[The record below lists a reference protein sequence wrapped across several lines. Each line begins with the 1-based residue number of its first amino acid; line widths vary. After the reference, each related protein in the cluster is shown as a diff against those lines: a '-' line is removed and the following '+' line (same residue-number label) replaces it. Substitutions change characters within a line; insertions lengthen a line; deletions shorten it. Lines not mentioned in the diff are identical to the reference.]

1 MIVGVPQADIRKQIK
16 ADLERQIDAF
26 LNRGKEILEVPAG
39 ASKEAPFY
47 GATGHTEKLR
57 AKRDRMAPAVR
68 ELADKGIAKKGIA
81 KELKLNASTVAL
93 ILKEN
98 KITIAAGH

>member
-1 MIVGVPQADIRKQIK
+1 MIGVPQEDPRKQII
-16 ADLERQIDAF
+16 ANLCQQIDDF
-26 LNRGKEILEVPAG
+26 LNRGKEIVEVPAG

-81 KELKLNASTVAL
+81 KELKINASMVAL

-98 KITIAAGH
+98 KITVAAT

>member
-1 MIVGVPQADIRKQIK
+1 MIGIPQEDPRKQII
-16 ADLERQIDAF
+16 ANLSQQIDEF
-26 LNRGKEILEVPAG
+26 LNRGKEIVEVPAG
-39 ASKEAPFY
+39 ASKDAPFY

-68 ELADKGIAKKGIA
+68 ELANKGVVKKDIA

-98 KITIAAGH
+98 KITVATT

>member
-1 MIVGVPQADIRKQIK
+1 MIGAPQEDPRKQII
-16 ADLERQIDAF
+16 ANLSQQIDDF
-26 LNRGKEILEVPAG
+26 LNRGKEIVEVPAG

-47 GATGHTEKLR
+47 GATAHTDKLR

-98 KITIAAGH
+98 KITVAAT

>member
-1 MIVGVPQADIRKQIK
+1 MIGIPQEDPRKQII
-16 ADLERQIDAF
+16 ANLSQQIDDF
-26 LNRGKEILEVPAG
+26 LNRGKEVIEVPAG

-98 KITIAAGH
+98 KITVAAT

>member
-1 MIVGVPQADIRKQIK
+1 MIGIPQEDPRKQII
-16 ADLERQIDAF
+16 ANLSQQIDDF
-26 LNRGKEILEVPAG
+26 LNRGREVIEVPAG

-98 KITIAAGH
+98 KITIAAGQ

>member
-1 MIVGVPQADIRKQIK
+1 MIGAPQEDPRKQII
-16 ADLERQIDAF
+16 ANLSQQIDDF
-26 LNRGKEILEVPAG
+26 LNRGKEIVEVPAG

-47 GATGHTEKLR
+47 GATAHTDKLR

-98 KITIAAGH
+98 KITVATT

>member
-1 MIVGVPQADIRKQIK
+1 MNIGIPQEDPRKQII
-16 ADLERQIDAF
+16 ANLSQQIDDF
-26 LNRGKEILEVPAG
+26 LNRGKEIVEVPAG

-98 KITIAAGH
+98 KITVAAT

>member
-1 MIVGVPQADIRKQIK
+1 MNIGIPQEDPRKQII
-16 ADLERQIDAF
+16 ANLSQQIDDF
-26 LNRGKEILEVPAG
+26 LKRGQEIVEVPVG

-93 ILKEN
+93 ILKEH
-98 KITIAAGH
+98 KITVAAT